1 MEVID
6 LNLSKLIELKENLI
20 LCLGFFD
27 ALHLGHLE
35 LIKCAK
41 KLNGKVGVMTF
52 SRNPKELINN
62 CKCQIINN
70 LEMKKEILESYDV
83 DYLFILDLSLDIL
96 NLDPSQLIKY
106 YFP

>member
-1 MEVID
+1 MEVIE
-6 LNLSKLIELKENLI
+6 LNLSKLIEPRENLT

-52 SRNPKELINN
+52 SKNPKELINK
-62 CKCQIINN
+62 CKCPIINN
-70 LEMKKEILESYDV
+70 L
-83 DYLFILDLSLDIL
+83 
-96 NLDPSQLIKY
+96 
-106 YFP
+106 